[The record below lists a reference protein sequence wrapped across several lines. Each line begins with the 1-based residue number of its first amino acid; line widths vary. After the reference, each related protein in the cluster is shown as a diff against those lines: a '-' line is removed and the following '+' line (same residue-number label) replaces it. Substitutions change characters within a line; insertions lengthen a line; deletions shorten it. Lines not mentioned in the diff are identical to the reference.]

1 MSAPPVG
8 LARLNSGDLADCLQ
22 VLLHRRR
29 DDLVDAEIVGDAVDL
44 PKSSLRASSP

>member
-1 MSAPPVG
+1 MSAPPSASPGYQRG
-8 LARLNSGDLADCLQ
+8 LAECLQ